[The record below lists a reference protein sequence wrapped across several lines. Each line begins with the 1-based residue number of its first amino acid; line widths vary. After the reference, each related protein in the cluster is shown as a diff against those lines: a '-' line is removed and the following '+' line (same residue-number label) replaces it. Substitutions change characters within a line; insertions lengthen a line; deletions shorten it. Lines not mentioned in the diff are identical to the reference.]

1 MDVYWVD
8 MITIRTFRFI
18 YAVFIAGLVLAACAS
33 RPELAARSSVVPAGA
48 DLSGQWLLREEPG
61 AKPIPRGGPEPG
73 IRIPPK
79 NTMSSAGKLRSK
91 RSSGTAV
98 TMFLETGASL
108 KISQTPDGLFI
119 SFDRSIVEEYTFGEN
134 RIVSVGPIEA
144 QRVSGWNGM
153 VFVVET
159 LDEQGTLLTE
169 SWHLE
174 PGGTVL
180 VRDIL
185 VSRGDD
191 EQFSSRQRF
200 DRI

>member
-1 MDVYWVD
+1 MNS
-8 MITIRTFRFI
+8 TRTFKFI
-18 YAVFIAGLVLAACAS
+18 YSVLIAGLVLAACAS
-33 RPELAARSSVVPAGA
+33 RPELATRSGVVPAGA
-48 DLSGQWLLREEPG
+48 DLSGLWQLREEPG
-61 AKPIPRGGPEPG
+61 SKPIPRGDPDPG

-79 NTMSSAGKLRSK
+79 STTPSVAKRRSK

-119 SFDRSIVEEYTFGEN
+119 SFDRAIVEEYTFGEN

-185 VSRGDD
+185 VSRGNN

>member
-1 MDVYWVD
+1 MN
-8 MITIRTFRFI
+8 TIRTFRPIGSFL
-18 YAVFIAGLVLAACAS
+18 IAGLLLAACAS
-33 RPELAARSSVVPAGA
+33 HPELAARSGVVPAGA
-48 DLSGQWLLREEPG
+48 DLSGLWQLRDEPG
-61 AKPIPRGGPEPG
+61 SKLKPRAAAEPG

-79 NTMSSAGKLRSK
+79 NASRNSGPQRSK
-91 RSSGTAV
+91 RSAGTAA

-119 SFDRSIVEEYTFGEN
+119 SFDRAIVEEYRFGEN

-144 QRVSGWNGM
+144 QRVSGWNEM

-159 LDEQGTLLTE
+159 LDDQGTLLTE

-174 PGGTVL
+174 AGGAVL
-180 VRDIL
+180 VRNIL

-191 EQFSSRQRF
+191 VQFSSQQRF